1 MASDIL
7 NSLIFPTV
15 FALTLVAVF
24 TNRAAELFRLFGY
37 LALIGPAVYTAY
49 CVYDTMVTNHVQS
62 FDNVW
67 TTLSTDRYVIAALVF
82 QVIFGAFSY
91 ILIKHANNH

>member
-37 LALIGPAVYTAY
+37 LALIGPALYTAY
-49 CVYDTMVTNHVQS
+49 CIYDAIVTNHVQS
-62 FDNVW
+62 IDSAW
-67 TTLSTDRYVIAALVF
+67 STLSTDQYT
-82 QVIFGAFSY
+82 IFGAFNY
-91 ILIKHANNH
+91 ILIKHANTH

>member
-37 LALIGPAVYTAY
+37 LAPSDQPYTQPI
-49 CVYDTMVTNHVQS
+49 V
-62 FDNVW
+62 F
-67 TTLSTDRYVIAALVF
+67 TTP
-82 QVIFGAFSY
+82 
-91 ILIKHANNH
+91 

>member
-7 NSLIFPTV
+7 NSLIFSTV

-24 TNRAAELFRLFGY
+24 TNRAAGLFRLFGY
-37 LALIGPAVYTAY
+37 LTIIGPALYTIY
-49 CVYDTMVTNHVQS
+49 CVYDAITTNHVQS
-62 FDNVW
+62 IDSAW
-67 TTLSTDRYVIAALVF
+67 STLSTDQYTVATLIL

-91 ILIKHANNH
+91 ILIKHANTH